1 MPGLNM
7 DWPGLKTHLNPLPI
21 LWCLP
26 TSQKMK
32 TDQYGQIIY
41 NESDLVNMIMRDA
54 TIESLQGMLVEPG
67 VNLETAS
74 AYLEQVPE
82 LVEYAFTDMTVEEFD
97 AMKQNS
103 WHMPDEYKHMDIAEY
118 ILSLCDSDAQLQRCG
133 QELLLFQE
141 RNLFDLLRYLKYL
154 VDTLRDNNMIW
165 GVGRGSS
172 VASYVLYLLGVH
184 RIDSMFYDLDAREFL
199 R

>member
-1 MPGLNM
+1 
-7 DWPGLKTHLNPLPI
+7 
-21 LWCLP
+21 
-26 TSQKMK
+26 
-32 TDQYGQIIY
+32 
-41 NESDLVNMIMRDA
+41 MRDA
-54 TIESLQGMLVEPG
+54 TIESLNGMLVEPG
-67 VNLETAS
+67 MNLETAS

-82 LVEYAFTDMTVEEFD
+82 LVEYAFTNMTVEEFD
-97 AMKQNS
+97 VMKQNS

-118 ILSLCDSDAQLQRCG
+118 ILNLCDSDVKLQRCG

-154 VDTLRDNNMIW
+154 VDTLRSTNMIW

-184 RIDSMFYDLDAREFL
+184 RIDSMFYDLDPSEFL

>member
-1 MPGLNM
+1 
-7 DWPGLKTHLNPLPI
+7 
-21 LWCLP
+21 
-26 TSQKMK
+26 MK

-41 NESDLVNMIMRDA
+41 NESDLVNMIMSGA
-54 TIESLQGMLVEPG
+54 TIEGLKGMLVESG

-74 AYLEQVPE
+74 TYLEQIPE

-97 AMKQNS
+97 IMKQNT
-103 WHMPDEYKHMDIAEY
+103 WHMPNEYKNLDIAEY
-118 ILSLCDSDAQLQRCG
+118 ILSLCDSDTKLQRCG

-154 VDTLRDNNMIW
+154 VDTLRSHNMIW

-184 RIDSMFYDLDAREFL
+184 RIDSIYYDLEPTEFL

>member
-1 MPGLNM
+1 
-7 DWPGLKTHLNPLPI
+7 
-21 LWCLP
+21 
-26 TSQKMK
+26 MK
-32 TDQYGQIIY
+32 TDRYGQIIY
-41 NESDLVNMIMRDA
+41 NESDLVSMIMRDA
-54 TIESLQGMLVEPG
+54 TIESLNGMLVEPG

-97 AMKQNS
+97 TMKKNT
-103 WHMPDEYKHMDIAEY
+103 WHMPDEYKNLDIAEY
-118 ILSLCDSDAQLQRCG
+118 ILGLCDSDAKLQRCG
-133 QELLLFQE
+133 EELLLFQE

-184 RIDSMFYDLDAREFL
+184 RIDSIFYDLDAREFL

>member
-1 MPGLNM
+1 
-7 DWPGLKTHLNPLPI
+7 
-21 LWCLP
+21 
-26 TSQKMK
+26 MK

-41 NESDLVNMIMRDA
+41 NESDLVDMIMRDA

-67 VNLETAS
+67 VSLETAS
-74 AYLEQVPE
+74 AYLEQIPK
-82 LVEYAFTDMTVEEFD
+82 LVEYAFTDTTVEEFD
-97 AMKQNS
+97 TVNQNS

-118 ILSLCDSDAQLQRCG
+118 VLSLCNSDAQLQRCG
-133 QELLLFQE
+133 EELLLFQE

-154 VDTLRDNNMIW
+154 VDTLRANNMIW

>member
-1 MPGLNM
+1 
-7 DWPGLKTHLNPLPI
+7 
-21 LWCLP
+21 
-26 TSQKMK
+26 MK

-41 NESDLVNMIMRDA
+41 NESDLVNMVMRGVTVDRL
-54 TIESLQGMLVEPG
+54 TGMLVEPG

-74 AYLEQVPE
+74 AYLEQVPDLIE
-82 LVEYAFTDMTVEEFD
+82 CLFTDADMTVEQFD
-97 AMKQNS
+97 AVNQNS
-103 WHMPDEYKHMDIAEY
+103 WHMPAEYQHMDIAEY
-118 ILSLCDSDAQLQRCG
+118 ILSLCDSDAKLQRCG

-154 VDTLRDNNMIW
+154 VDTLRANHMIW

-184 RIDSMFYDLDAREFL
+184 RIDSIFYDLDVQEFL

>member
-1 MPGLNM
+1 
-7 DWPGLKTHLNPLPI
+7 
-21 LWCLP
+21 
-26 TSQKMK
+26 MK
-32 TDQYGQIIY
+32 TNQYGEIIY
-41 NESDLVNMIMRDA
+41 DESDLVNMIMRDA

-97 AMKQNS
+97 ALKQNT
-103 WHMPDEYKHMDIAEY
+103 WHMPDEYKNLDIAEY
-118 ILSLCDSDAQLQRCG
+118 ILGLCDSDAKLQRCG

-141 RNLFDLLRYLKYL
+141 RNLFNLLRYLKYL
-154 VDTLRDNNMIW
+154 VDILRTNNMIW

-184 RIDSMFYDLDAREFL
+184 RIDSMFYDLDPNEFL